1 MQDEK
6 YIRAR
11 ITELRIKKN
20 VSEYRMSLDL
30 GHSDSYIRAITSG
43 RALPSMSE
51 FLYMCDYL
59 GVTPKEFFDEKTDN
73 PILLGRLCEAANG
86 LSDEDMTALLTM
98 AERLGKIIN
107 KRKSPARAGL
117 FMLFYAFTASKPR
130 SSSIPTAFLTQPSQP
145 SIVTV
150 FFSSETENFSPASE
164 RAFSILATQCGQ
176 CIASTLSTVI
186 FISFPPFGN

>member
-51 FLYMCDYL
+51 F
-59 GVTPKEFFDEKTDN
+59 FDEKTDN
-73 PILLGRLCEAANG
+73 PILLGRLCEAAKG

-98 AERLGKIIN
+98 AERLGKNN
-107 KRKSPARAGL
+107 KSKKKSRDERD
-117 FMLFYAFTASKPR
+117 FSYSFTPLR
-130 SSSIPTAFLTQPSQP
+130 HRNRGHRVYRQPFLRNRHS
-145 SIVTV
+145 
-150 FFSSETENFSPASE
+150 
-164 RAFSILATQCGQ
+164 R
-176 CIASTLSTVI
+176 LS
-186 FISFPPFGN
+186 

>member
-73 PILLGRLCEAANG
+73 PILLGRLCEAAKR

-98 AERLGKIIN
+98 AERLGKNN
-107 KRKSPARAGL
+107 K
-117 FMLFYAFTASKPR
+117 
-130 SSSIPTAFLTQPSQP
+130 
-145 SIVTV
+145 
-150 FFSSETENFSPASE
+150 
-164 RAFSILATQCGQ
+164 
-176 CIASTLSTVI
+176 
-186 FISFPPFGN
+186 

>member
-73 PILLGRLCEAANG
+73 PILLGRLCEAAKG

-107 KRKSPARAGL
+107 KSKSPARAGL

-150 FFSSETENFSPASE
+150 FF
-164 RAFSILATQCGQ
+164 RAKPR
-176 CIASTLSTVI
+176 
-186 FISFPPFGN
+186 ISVPLRKEPFLFLPRNADSALPPL